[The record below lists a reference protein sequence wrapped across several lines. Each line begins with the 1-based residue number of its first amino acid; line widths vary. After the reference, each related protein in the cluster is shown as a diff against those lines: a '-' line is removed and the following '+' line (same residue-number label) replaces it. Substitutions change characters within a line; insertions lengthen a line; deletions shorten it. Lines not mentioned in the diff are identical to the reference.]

1 VLKFS
6 GVLQATEERDKLAEI
21 TTEFSKLTHKVSKSV
36 ELEKKVQDLEQK
48 LQLAYSKSDEQVSIN
63 MAHGYKISSVT
74 SVLLLTSTNRI
85 ISLQAT
91 DVLESRS
98 REFSLDSSS
107 SLVKQQDR
115 TQAAYKAS
123 PSPTLQEVQGP
134 SGIMAFKFIL
144 GVALLSVLA
153 GVFLGKRY

>member
-1 VLKFS
+1 
-6 GVLQATEERDKLAEI
+6 
-21 TTEFSKLTHKVSKSV
+21 
-36 ELEKKVQDLEQK
+36 
-48 LQLAYSKSDEQVSIN
+48 

-98 REFSLDSSS
+98 REFSLDSLS

-115 TQAAYKAS
+115 TQAADKAS
-123 PSPTLQEVQGP
+123 PSPTLQEVQEP
-134 SGIMAFKFIL
+134 SGTMAFKFIL